1 MGSRSPMDPDNLD
14 ASERARRA
22 LALRRDGQLWHEIA
36 DELGYADRA
45 AAYNA
50 AKRLLDRTEFESV
63 EEYRAVEADR
73 LDEAHRIQLQHLA
86 QFRPSQSGVGLSA
99 VASAVGAIVR
109 ISERRSK
116 LLGLDAPTKVDVGS
130 SSIDL
135 DGTVAAIMSA
145 LQADAGADAD
155 DGAIPGEG
163 A

>member
-22 LALRRDGQLWHEIA
+22 LALRRDGRLWHEIA

-63 EEYRAVEADR
+63 EEYRAVESDR
-73 LDEAHRIQLQHLA
+73 LDEAHRIQLTHLA

-130 SSIDL
+130 TSIDL